1 MYLHIEL
8 SLFFFDKANDP
19 VCTDIKL
26 ILQYTYALILHEQ
39 NCLLGKIM
47 NILRRKCK
55 GFVPME

>member
-26 ILQYTYALILHEQ
+26 ILQYTYALI
-39 NCLLGKIM
+39 M
-47 NILRRKCK
+47 NILQRKCK
-55 GFVPME
+55 GFVPIE